1 VKSTTGRG
9 ANAYRSVALDSALPN
24 ANPIELVLM
33 LYDGALA
40 AIRLAA
46 GHMKAGRIA
55 DKGAALSKAI
65 SIVDNG
71 LKASLDHNVGGEIA
85 GQLHSLYEYMT
96 MRLLQANLR
105 NDERALDEVLRLL
118 ADLRS
123 AWAQIGAQG
132 AGANLTPAATN
143 APASKPAAS
152 GTASAAITA
161 QPLAPAAVRPQGKST
176 TGLYQ
181 DNRQEALPRLT
192 ASA

>member
-1 VKSTTGRG
+1 VKPNTGQG

-33 LYDGALA
+33 LYDGALV

-46 GHMKAGRIA
+46 GHLKAGRIA

-105 NDERALDEVLRLL
+105 NDEHALDEVLRLL

-132 AGANLTPAATN
+132 AGSNKVPPAAAVQASIGAAQPAAPTVIAAQPS
-143 APASKPAAS
+143 APAVAL
-152 GTASAAITA
+152 
-161 QPLAPAAVRPQGKST
+161 PLAKSST
-176 TGLYQ
+176 RLYQ
-181 DNRQEALPRLT
+181 DTRAEVLPRVA

>member
-1 VKSTTGRG
+1 MKSTTGRG

-85 GQLHSLYEYMT
+85 GQLHSL
-96 MRLLQANLR
+96 ANLR